1 MMWQPVSGCGD
12 QCRDGADPHAARGVA
27 TLRMV
32 TLAGVLLGG
41 FLLVPLLRG
50 TALRTLA
57 RTMLAVLGI
66 KLVKQGPALRP
77 GSLLVANHVSWLD
90 ILVLLAVAPVRLVA
104 KGEVGAWPGI
114 GALAGLSGAIFIDR
128 SRPKALPSTVA
139 EVTAALRAGRTV
151 AAFPEGTTFCGA
163 VHRSAPGLAV
173 GGLAVGGLEVGGLAV
188 GAENPGPRGAA
199 QGRFRPALFQAAID
213 AGAPVVPASI
223 RYDTSAAAFIGDD
236 TLWDSIGRVAAL
248 RSLTVTLVTAPAL
261 RPTTDADRRTL
272 ARAAQSSLG
281 PSGYRLAA

>member
-12 QCRDGADPHAARGVA
+12 HCRDGAGPHAARA
-27 TLRMV
+27 LAALRVV

-41 FLLVPLLRG
+41 FLFVPLMRG
-50 TALRTLA
+50 AALRTLA

-66 KLVKQGPALRP
+66 KLVKQGPAPRP
-77 GSLLVANHVSWLD
+77 GSLLAANHVSWLD

-114 GALAGLSGAIFIDR
+114 GVLAGLSGAIFIDR
-128 SRPKALPSTVA
+128 SRPKALPGTVA
-139 EVTAALRAGRTV
+139 EVAAALKAGRTV

-163 VHRSAPGLAV
+163 SR
-173 GGLAVGGLEVGGLAV
+173 
-188 GAENPGPRGAA
+188 
-199 QGRFRPALFQAAID
+199 GRFRPALFQAAID

-223 RYDTSAAAFIGDD
+223 CYDTTAAAFIGDD
-236 TLWDSIGRVAAL
+236 TLWDSIRRVAAL

-261 RPTTDADRRTL
+261 RPTADADRRTL
-272 ARAAQSSLG
+272 ARATQSSLG

>member
-12 QCRDGADPHAARGVA
+12 ECRDGADVRAFRGVA
-27 TLRMV
+27 TLRVV

-41 FLLVPLLRG
+41 FLMVPLLRG
-50 TALRTLA
+50 GALRTLA

-66 KLVKQGPALRP
+66 KLVRQGPALRP
-77 GSLLVANHVSWLD
+77 GSLLAANHVSWLD

-128 SRPKALPSTVA
+128 SRPKALPQTVA
-139 EVTAALRAGRTV
+139 EVAAALKAGRSV

-163 VHRSAPGLAV
+163 K
-173 GGLAVGGLEVGGLAV
+173 
-188 GAENPGPRGAA
+188 N
-199 QGRFRPALFQAAID
+199 GRFRPALFQAAID
-213 AGAPVVPASI
+213 ANAPVVPASI
-223 RYDTSAAAFIGDD
+223 RYDSTAAAFIGED
-236 TLWDSIGRVAAL
+236 TLWASVRRVAAL

-261 RPTTDADRRTL
+261 RPTGEADRRTL
-272 ARAAQSSLG
+272 ARAVQSSLG
-281 PSGYRLAA
+281 PSSYRLAA

>member
-12 QCRDGADPHAARGVA
+12 TCRDGADPNAARGLA
-27 TLRMV
+27 ALRMV
-32 TLAGVLLGG
+32 TLAAVLAGG

-50 TALRTLA
+50 NALRTLA

-66 KLVKQGPALRP
+66 KLVRQGPPLRP
-77 GSLLVANHVSWLD
+77 GSLLAANHVSWLD

-104 KGEVGAWPGI
+104 KGEVGCWPGI
-114 GALAGLSGAIFIDR
+114 GVLAGLSGAIFIDR
-128 SRPKALPSTVA
+128 SRPKALPGTVA

-151 AAFPEGTTFCGA
+151 AAFPEGTTYCGA
-163 VHRSAPGLAV
+163 G
-173 GGLAVGGLEVGGLAV
+173 
-188 GAENPGPRGAA
+188 

-213 AGAPVVPASI
+213 AKAPVVPASI
-223 RYDTSAAAFIGDD
+223 RYDTRAAAFIGDD
-236 TLWDSIGRVAAL
+236 TLWDSVRRVAAL

-261 RPTTDADRRTL
+261 RPAPDADRRTL

>member
-12 QCRDGADPHAARGVA
+12 QCRDGADPHAVRGLA
-27 TLRMV
+27 ALRMV
-32 TLAGVLLGG
+32 TLAGVLIGG
-41 FLLVPLLRG
+41 LLLAPLLPG
-50 TALRTLA
+50 AALRTLA
-57 RTMLAVLGI
+57 RAMLAVLGI
-66 KLVKQGPALRP
+66 KLVKQGPELRP
-77 GSLLVANHVSWLD
+77 GSLIVANHVSWLD

-128 SRPKALPSTVA
+128 SRPKALPATVA
-139 EVTAALRAGRTV
+139 EVTAALRAGRSV

-163 VHRSAPGLAV
+163 
-173 GGLAVGGLEVGGLAV
+173 
-188 GAENPGPRGAA
+188 N

-223 RYDTSAAAFIGDD
+223 RYDTTAAAFIGDD
-236 TLWDSIGRVAAL
+236 TLWDSVRRVAAL

-261 RPTTDADRRTL
+261 RPTADADRRTL
-272 ARAAQSSLG
+272 ARATQSSLG

>member
-12 QCRDGADPHAARGVA
+12 HCRDGADRLAAHGVA
-27 TLRMV
+27 LARMV
-32 TLAGVLLGG
+32 ALGGVLIIG
-41 FLLVPLLRG
+41 FLLAPLIRG
-50 TALRTLA
+50 AALRALA
-57 RTMLAVLGI
+57 RTMLALLGVR
-66 KLVKQGPALRP
+66 LVRRGPAPRP

-90 ILVLLAVAPVRLVA
+90 ILVLLAVTPVRLVA

-128 SRPKALPSTVA
+128 SRPKALPATVA

-163 VHRSAPGLAV
+163 
-173 GGLAVGGLEVGGLAV
+173 
-188 GAENPGPRGAA
+188 N

-223 RYDTSAAAFIGDD
+223 CYDSSAAAFVGDD
-236 TLWDSIGRVAAL
+236 TLWESVRRVAAL
-248 RSLTVTLVTAPAL
+248 RSLTVSVVTAPAL
-261 RPTTDADRRTL
+261 RPVPDADRRIL
-272 ARAAQSSLG
+272 ARAAQASLAVT
-281 PSGYRLAA
+281 GYRLAA

>member
-12 QCRDGADPHAARGVA
+12 KCRDGTDLNAARGLA
-27 TLRMV
+27 ALRMV
-32 TLAGVLLGG
+32 TLAAVLAGG

-50 TALRTLA
+50 NALRTLA

-66 KLVKQGPALRP
+66 KLVRQGPPLRP
-77 GSLLVANHVSWLD
+77 GSLLAANHVSWLD

-104 KGEVGAWPGI
+104 KGEVGGWPGI
-114 GALAGLSGAIFIDR
+114 GVLAGLSGAIFIDR
-128 SRPKALPSTVA
+128 SRPKALPGTVA

-163 VHRSAPGLAV
+163 G
-173 GGLAVGGLEVGGLAV
+173 
-188 GAENPGPRGAA
+188 

-213 AGAPVVPASI
+213 AKAPVVPASI
-223 RYDTSAAAFIGDD
+223 RYDTTAAAFIGDD
-236 TLWDSIGRVAAL
+236 TLWDSVRRVAAL

-261 RPTTDADRRTL
+261 RPAPDADRRTL

>member
-1 MMWQPVSGCGD
+1 MMWQPISGCGD
-12 QCRDGADPHAARGVA
+12 QCRDGADTRARCGLAA
-27 TLRMV
+27 LRMV

-50 TALRTLA
+50 AALRTLA

-66 KLVKQGPALRP
+66 RLVKQGPALRP
-77 GSLLVANHVSWLD
+77 GSLLAANHVSWLD

-114 GALAGLSGAIFIDR
+114 GVLAGLSGAIFIDR
-128 SRPKALPSTVA
+128 SRPKALPATVA
-139 EVTAALRAGRTV
+139 EVTAALKAGRSV

-163 VHRSAPGLAV
+163 S
-173 GGLAVGGLEVGGLAV
+173 
-188 GAENPGPRGAA
+188 

-223 RYDTSAAAFIGDD
+223 CYDTTAAAFIGDD
-236 TLWDSIGRVAAL
+236 TLWDSIRRVAAL

-261 RPTTDADRRTL
+261 RPTADADRRTL
-272 ARAAQSSLG
+272 ARATQSSLG

>member
-12 QCRDGADPHAARGVA
+12 QCRDGADPHAARGMA
-27 TLRMV
+27 ALRMM
-32 TLAGVLLGG
+32 TLAGVLVGG

-50 TALRTLA
+50 AALRALA
-57 RTMLAVLGI
+57 RAMLAVLGI
-66 KLVKQGPALRP
+66 RLVRRGPALRP
-77 GSLLVANHVSWLD
+77 GSLLAANHVSWLD

-104 KGEVGAWPGI
+104 KGEVGGWPVI

-128 SRPKALPSTVA
+128 SRPKALPGTVA

-151 AAFPEGTTFCGA
+151 AAFPEGTTFCG
-163 VHRSAPGLAV
+163 VS
-173 GGLAVGGLEVGGLAV
+173 
-188 GAENPGPRGAA
+188 

-223 RYDTSAAAFIGDD
+223 CYDSTAAAFIGDD
-236 TLWDSIGRVAAL
+236 TLWDSVRRVAAL

-261 RPTTDADRRTL
+261 RPTAEADRRSL